1 MVGPATE
8 NGGNAQPERYVDQLP
23 AGLRRALAAGRWLP
37 IIGAGLSSNA
47 STPDGR
53 HPPLWRE
60 LGEDLAKEL
69 GVAATNPIDVLSAF
83 ADLYERPY
91 LVERLS
97 ELLLV
102 NELEIGEPH
111 RSFAQLPF
119 DTVVTTNIDTLL
131 EDAYQVERRPC
142 VPLIGE
148 SQLSIQRRREATHL
162 LKFHGDLNHP
172 DHLVVTEDDYDGFLQ
187 RRPLLA
193 TYLSSWILAREPV
206 LIGYSLDDAD
216 LREILTLLRERLGR
230 MTRAVW
236 AILAIDPSNEAR
248 KFERRGIKPIV
259 LSRDPEADRATV
271 LTDFFRQLRTQWEND
286 ISPQLRAGGDA
297 STAELR
303 RRPGI
308 VPQLGLFVASR
319 SALALYHDLVFSR
332 CRRRV

>member
-148 SQLSIQRRREATHL
+148 SQLSIQRRREAT
-162 LKFHGDLNHP
+162 
-172 DHLVVTEDDYDGFLQ
+172 T
-187 RRPLLA
+187 
-193 TYLSSWILAREPV
+193 S
-206 LIGYSLDDAD
+206 
-216 LREILTLLRERLGR
+216 
-230 MTRAVW
+230 
-236 AILAIDPSNEAR
+236 
-248 KFERRGIKPIV
+248 
-259 LSRDPEADRATV
+259 
-271 LTDFFRQLRTQWEND
+271 
-286 ISPQLRAGGDA
+286 
-297 STAELR
+297 
-303 RRPGI
+303 
-308 VPQLGLFVASR
+308 
-319 SALALYHDLVFSR
+319 
-332 CRRRV
+332 